1 MPRPR
6 KKRRISHHI
15 EAFDFKPAGLPAGD
29 VPPVRLRADELEA
42 LRLCDLEG
50 LSQQEAAAAMRVS
63 RSTLQR
69 VLAHAR
75 RQVAMALVESR
86 PLRLE
91 VN

>member
-6 KKRRISHHI
+6 KKRRIGHEI
-15 EAFDFKPAGLPAGD
+15 EAFDFKPAGQPAGD
-29 VPPVRLRADELEA
+29 LPAVRLRADELEA

-50 LSQQEAAAAMRVS
+50 LSQEQAAEEMDVS

-69 VLAHAR
+69 VLAHGR

-91 VN
+91 KN